1 MNRLITD
8 GLNITHVSDKGLVTK
23 LYKECLQINNE
34 KTTQLKMAKD
44 LDTSQEMWK
53 RQIRKKSV

>member
-23 LYKECLQINNE
+23 LYKECLQISKKN
-34 KTTQLKMAKD
+34 
-44 LDTSQEMWK
+44 
-53 RQIRKKSV
+53 RKILILRSGTEHEQT